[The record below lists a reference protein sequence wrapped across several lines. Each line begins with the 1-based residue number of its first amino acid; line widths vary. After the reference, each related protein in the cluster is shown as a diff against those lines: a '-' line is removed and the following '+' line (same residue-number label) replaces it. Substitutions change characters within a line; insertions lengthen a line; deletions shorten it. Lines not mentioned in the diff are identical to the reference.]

1 MTTEYSIYDTH
12 IADYLSK
19 NVSETVTIGNTGLS
33 NIIRMYDNNAPLNG
47 YFITKNSNILTI
59 NEVNRNI
66 PTCVGIGTD
75 IPINTA
81 TLHVQGILYT
91 SNIRSYNTNN
101 TIYFNNSNTNINADL
116 SGINNINIQGTS
128 NTIGN
133 GISTLTLGNNTGD
146 QTLILANIP
155 TSQWKITTSYYN
167 LNIYNDYPNAGT
179 FDISRF
185 HINKNGEVGTNLN
198 TFDNGSGNMIISQNI
213 ITNNL
218 ILSSN
223 LISQNILTNNMTIN
237 NNNKL
242 TSQNIVCGCN
252 ITSLDLVNNTLSFSM
267 SNTYNVYSCSANSNI
282 QTLNISDDIAGSQAV
297 IFVTATDILNIYGSN
312 IYGSNIDKMEGTPSI
327 KAAHKPLILST
338 DDTAII
344 TVLSSG
350 TMRFVN
356 CIKYI

>member
-12 IADYLSK
+12 IADYLSR

-47 YFITKNSNILTI
+47 YFITKTSNILTI

-101 TIYFNNSNTNINADL
+101 TIYFNNSNTNINTDL
-116 SGINNINIQGTS
+116 SGINNINVQGTS

-133 GISTLTLGNNTGD
+133 GTSTLTLGDTTGG
-146 QTLILANIP
+146 QALILANVP
-155 TSQWKITTSYYN
+155 TTQWKIETYGFN
-167 LNIYNDYPNAGT
+167 LNIYNDYPNAGS

-185 HINKNGEVGTNLN
+185 NINQNGAVGTNLN
-198 TFDNGSGNMIISQNI
+198 TLDHGTGNMIISQNI
-213 ITNNL
+213 VTNN
-218 ILSSN
+218 INISSN
-223 LISQNILTNNMTIN
+223 LTISNNLTISSNMNVTS
-237 NNNKL
+237 KL
-242 TSQNIVCGCN
+242 TSQKIVCGSI
-252 ITSLDLVNNTLSFSM
+252 ITPLDLINNTLSFSM

-282 QTLNISDDIAGSQAV
+282 QTLNISYDIEGSQAV
-297 IFVTATDILNIYGSN
+297 IFVTATDTLNIYGSN
-312 IYGSNIDKMEGTPSI
+312 IDIMEGTQTFKIANP
-327 KAAHKPLILST
+327 PFNMVNGNN
-338 DDTAII
+338 AII

-350 TMRFVN
+350 IMRFVN